1 MKIVFHRNFEK
12 QILKLRPAER
22 EKLKLRLKIFLNDP
36 FDSQL
41 NNHPLK
47 GKYADCRSINIG
59 GDLRAVY
66 KYTDE
71 NSCVFIKIGTHS
83 ELYS

>member
-1 MKIVFHRNFEK
+1 
-12 QILKLRPAER
+12 
-22 EKLKLRLKIFLNDP
+22 
-36 FDSQL
+36 L